1 MREYYRQIEAW
12 LPCSGRARRR
22 ILNAI
27 RGRVEEYRAEHPGAD
42 DAMIQAHFGEPK
54 LIAQGYLDEMGTEE
68 LLTALR
74 FRRKIVPLVAGAAV
88 SMMLLWTVG
97 VGIALADV
105 KDSATDTT
113 KIVEVVTTTYN
124 TEGDILD
131 MIAHTYTVKENVG

>member
-54 LIAQGYLDEMGTEE
+54 VIAQGYLDEMGTEE

-74 FRRKIVPLVAGAAV
+74 FRRKIMGSIVSILVAMVLLWGIGVGSAV
-88 SMMLLWTVG
+88 SDARSTVRG
-97 VGIALADV
+97 YYTIRIL
-105 KDSATDTT
+105 
-113 KIVEVVTTTYN
+113 
-124 TEGDILD
+124 EGGAGL
-131 MIAHTYTVKENVG
+131 K